1 MGTVDSSFEDSSL
14 TSVWRALTSR
24 LAVAVGATTALL
36 SLIANTPV
44 WVASLRGVVAWLALV
59 LIAKCFGFAFDEP
72 ADPETEAEEATT
84 TE

>member
-1 MGTVDSSFEDSSL
+1 METVDSSYEDSSL

-36 SLIANTPV
+36 SLIADTPV

-59 LIAKCFGFAFDEP
+59 LIAKCFGFAFDE
-72 ADPETEAEEATT
+72 ATESEPEEATT